1 MNISSNKW
9 IKNLFFTLPKIA
21 LLIISFTTFYLY
33 LILTDSEG
41 YSISNNTIRTN
52 GTSYTISI
60 NIQNKNMLNNLIK
73 VIGATNLDS
82 DLIISDL
89 SVKTPLSAINIITTN
104 LKDNYYYKT
113 QLLRGTYFSI
123 RDNKSML
130 LSNTVSKDDLPNFI
144 RDCKL
149 IGILDSVD
157 TDKPPYPTVIIPINS
172 FPDELLDELLVN
184 KSINIYISNPT
195 SKINSDIITLKNTLT
210 KASINYTIKN
220 MSLNRYTKFLPN
232 RFTEIETY
240 FLIVLSIIPVLLLSS
255 FKVRNNN
262 IIFNTTLNKSSHI
275 ASLIILRNN
284 FITSIISLIISTFF
298 IYLLAP
304 LIHKILLTYYTM
316 PLTKEILE
324 ITTIFLIVAVFFI
337 STVQYLKLL
346 FLRK

>member
-1 MNISSNKW
+1 MNTSSNKW
-9 IKNLFFTLPKIA
+9 INNLFFILPNIA
-21 LLIISFTTFYLY
+21 LLIISFITFYLY
-33 LILTDSEG
+33 LILIDSES
-41 YSISNNTIRTN
+41 YSNFNNTIRTN

-60 NIQNKNMLNNLIK
+60 HIQNKNMLNNLIK

-104 LKDNYYYKT
+104 LKDKYYYKT

-130 LSNTVSKDDLPNFI
+130 LSNTVSKEDLPNFI
-144 RDCKL
+144 RDYKL
-149 IGILDSVD
+149 IGILGSVD
-157 TDKPPYPTVIIPINS
+157 TDKSPYPTVIIPINS
-172 FPDELLDELLVN
+172 FPDELIDELLVN

-195 SKINSDIITLKNTLT
+195 SKINSDIFTLKNVLT
-210 KASINYTIKN
+210 KASINCTIKN

-232 RFTEIETY
+232 TFTDIETY
-240 FLIVLSIIPVLLLSS
+240 FLILLSIIPILLLSS

-262 IIFNTTLNKSSHI
+262 IIFNTTLNKPSHI
-275 ASLIILRNN
+275 TSLIILKDN

-316 PLTKEILE
+316 PLTKEMLE
-324 ITTIFLIVAVFFI
+324 INTIFLIVAAFFI